1 MRKGTRLLALAAIG
15 ITMLPFAGAQ
25 ADEVGTGFEPP
36 EYATGS
42 IHNQN
47 GWSSSGSAGS
57 GCAAY
62 DHKVV
67 DNTGAAYSYEGFGDQ
82 SLRISNAVTSGCFGD
97 QTFSMS
103 AANDAGESDAQSG
116 GMSGGTRRNHFRSV
130 WTFASTTPNAA
141 QPGLS
146 VVASPDRGDGARM
159 SWIQMADIPATE
171 TTPGGIDV
179 NFYDYQS
186 GAVEQGCL
194 TGANF
199 VFSNIATGLDRTQPH
214 TIAVE
219 MDLLDGPDNDVV
231 RVYVDGA
238 LAHTGTSWEGYFR
251 ECEETPQS
259 RTVDSIL
266 FRTGGTAAP
275 ATLGKGFLIDGFS
288 VATLNATTLVANP
301 ILARLPEGDVYVTSI
316 SATLTD
322 ADGPVE
328 GQTIEFMPL
337 AGSNDPLC
345 TAVTDA
351 NGVASCAIAD
361 VAVGLVLSSGY
372 QAFFRATDLYGAST
386 DTASYLEIAGQKIF
400 P

>member
-1 MRKGTRLLALAAIG
+1 MRRGIRLLAVAAIG
-15 ITMLPFAGAQ
+15 ITMLPFSGAH
-25 ADEVGTGFEPP
+25 ADEVSTGFEPP
-36 EYATGS
+36 EFALGT

-47 GWSSSGSAGS
+47 GWKSSGSAGS

-67 DNTGAAYSYEGFGDQ
+67 DNTGAAYSYDGFGDQ

-97 QTFSMS
+97 HTFSAS
-103 AANDAGESDAQSG
+103 AANDAGETDALTG
-116 GMSGGTRRNHFRSV
+116 GLSGGTRRNEFQAT
-130 WTFASTTPNAA
+130 WTFASTTPDAH

-159 SWIQMADIPATE
+159 SWIQMADL
-171 TTPGGIDV
+171 PGGIDI

-186 GAVEQGCL
+186 GAVENGCA

-199 VFSNIATGLDRTQPH
+199 VFSNIATGLDRAVPH
-214 TIAVE
+214 TIGVE
-219 MDLLDGPDNDVV
+219 MDLPDGPGNDVV
-231 RVYVDGA
+231 RVYVDGS

-251 ECEETPQS
+251 ECEGTPQS
-259 RTVDSIL
+259 RSVDSIL

-275 ATLGKGFLIDGFS
+275 ATLGKGWLIDQFG
-288 VATLNATTLVANP
+288 VTTLNRTSLTANP
-301 ILARLPEGDVYVTSI
+301 ILARVPEGDVYVTEI

-322 ADGPVE
+322 KDGPIEGETVE
-328 GQTIEFMPL
+328 FRAL
-337 AGSNDPLC
+337 AGQDEPLC
-345 TAVTDA
+345 TAVTGAD
-351 NGVASCAIAD
+351 GVASCAITD
-361 VAVGLVLSSGY
+361 VAVGLVLNSGY

-386 DTASYLEIAGQKIF
+386 DTASWLEVAGQKIF